1 MSSLP
6 TDTFTDADL
15 NVYFPE
21 IWANRINDFYRA
33 RLQLGAFFLDLSDD
47 FSMGG
52 DVLNIPS
59 LTEMSA
65 NTKTTATAVTL
76 NSPTETDVNLTV
88 NTWKEVSFVIED
100 FQAAKLKKSYNLKER
115 YAKNAAY
122 TAAGVYE
129 DALITLI
136 GAFSNTVG
144 SSTTVLLD
152 SNIRAAINYLE
163 VADVDMSDVAFFFHP
178 SVINTQLLN
187 IDKYVD
193 FDFTTARPVDGG
205 GLSTRTTTGEVSSYG
220 LKPRGQLY
228 GIPVYASTRLDYV
241 SGTTGRIGCLAH
253 PEAIVH
259 ASITP
264 NANSSM
270 KVRVQEQYLQ
280 TYLGTLVTADIM
292 FGVIENRDAAGV
304 TIYSKE

>member
-6 TDTFTDADL
+6 TDTFTNADL
-15 NVYFPE
+15 AVFFPE
-21 IWANRINDFYRA
+21 LWAERLNDFYRA
-33 RLQLGAFFLDLSDD
+33 RLQLGSFFLDMSDD
-47 FSMGG
+47 FSAGG
-52 DVLNIPS
+52 DVLNIPN
-59 LTEMSA
+59 LTQMSA
-65 NTKTTATAVTL
+65 NAKVNATAVTL
-76 NSPTETDVNLTV
+76 NASTETDTNLTI
-88 NTWKEVSFVIED
+88 NTWNEVSFVIED

-122 TAAGVYE
+122 TAAASYE
-129 DALITLI
+129 DALIALI
-136 GAFSNTVG
+136 DNFSQTTGA
-144 SSTTVLLD
+144 STAVLLD
-152 SNIRAAINYLE
+152 SNIRIAINYLE
-163 VADVDMSDVAFFFHP
+163 VADVDMTDVAFFFHP

-205 GLSTRTTTGEVSSYG
+205 GLSTRTTVGEISSYG

-228 GIPVYASTRLDYV
+228 GIPVYASSRLDYV
-241 SGTTGRIGCLAH
+241 SGTTGRYGCLAH
-253 PEAIVH
+253 PEALVH

-264 NANSSM
+264 NSNSGM

-292 FGVIENRDAAGV
+292 FGVIENRDTSGV
-304 TIYSKE
+304 TIISS